1 MRWCPSQGRCFTAEA
16 GFIITRYCRKVQLVQ
31 CGGNHF
37 FYAISL
43 FARAKRRRCKAT
55 PPVRCLFVC
64 LEVGPASPTPEVF
77 NRGLY
82 WATKASASEQTG
94 AGKSQLQ
101 QRRALSR
108 SPLQIGGLGC
118 FSQCFCLTFS
128 VSLTL
133 WTLPNFLVS
142 QPLRKGPPRGRSARE
157 FSVSTCR

>member
-1 MRWCPSQGRCFTAEA
+1 M
-16 GFIITRYCRKVQLVQ
+16 
-31 CGGNHF
+31 
-37 FYAISL
+37 

-82 WATKASASEQTG
+82 RATKAFSLGTDRRWQESAATTTSFVTVST
-94 AGKSQLQ
+94 ADWRACCVLQ
-101 QRRALSR
+101 R
-108 SPLQIGGLGC
+108 
-118 FSQCFCLTFS
+118 FCLTFS

-157 FSVSTCR
+157 FSVSTFALRVWRLQCAALSFSVFLCFSDVLETANFLVELSP